1 MPDQEKLTLEGDRSP
16 ESLTQNTRLSKRLTI
31 IFVTVCAL
39 VLLVFLAWK
48 YFSAQAE
55 KRRAAAEAATAVD
68 TSRKVEQSLPPITI
82 TRPPSPPPPPQSTP
96 QAPTGGV
103 STSPQPQL
111 APPPPPAP
119 VKKELS
125 PDELALQRKM
135 KSPVIALQT
144 KPEQGMSAGDS
155 GEERRTSTDNTLSR
169 ELVGAATPK
178 ALARTLGDRNFLLT
192 KGTFVEAVMET
203 AMSSDLPGMVKALVT
218 SDVYSTNGKVVLLER
233 GTRLVGEFKGQLRN
247 GQARVFCLWTRAETP
262 KGVIINLDSGA
273 ADALGRSGLDG
284 DIDNHWGLRLGSAL
298 LLSTWSDLLQAVID
312 SQRRNSGDNN
322 YITYDNSS
330 RAAQDMATEA
340 LRQYINI
347 PPTLLKNQGDP
358 VRVFVARDLDFKNVY
373 RLGVA
378 DNPGMTFMPV
388 PYAPAAPSNAP
399 GTVVFAAGT
408 E

>member
-1 MPDQEKLTLEGDRSP
+1 MPTDNQEKLILDGDRSP
-16 ESLTQNTRLSKRLTI
+16 ENLTQSSSISKRITY
-31 IFVTVCAL
+31 IFVLACAL
-39 VLLVFLAWK
+39 LLILFLGWK
-48 YFSAQAE
+48 YFAAQAE
-55 KRRAAAEAATAVD
+55 KRRAAAEEATRID

-82 TRPPSPPPPPQSTP
+82 TRPPSPPPPPPQSTP

-111 APPPPPAP
+111 TPPPPVPK
-119 VKKELS
+119 KKELT
-125 PDELALQRKM
+125 PDELAMLRKM
-135 KSPVIALQT
+135 NSPVSMTIQN
-144 KPEQGMSAGDS
+144 KPEQLGSGDA
-155 GEERRTSTDNTLSR
+155 GEERRTSTDNSLSR

-192 KGTFVEAVMET
+192 KGTFIEAVMET
-203 AMSSDLPGMVKALVT
+203 AMSSDLPGMIKALVT

-273 ADALGRSGLDG
+273 ADALGRSGLDS
-284 DIDNHWGLRLGSAL
+284 DIDNHWGLRLGAAL

-312 SQRRNSGDNN
+312 SQRNYQGDNN

-378 DNPGMTFMPV
+378 DNPGMSFVPV
-388 PYAPAAPSNAP
+388 SSLPVSSAVS
-399 GTVVFAAGT
+399 GSVIITSSQ
-408 E
+408 